1 MTVRRL
7 DPQQP
12 RAIADRDA
20 EELSEPAQILGP
32 VGAQNAFDR
41 RVGFGTMTRL
51 VPSLE
56 AEGGIADLGTAKLFG
71 VRSRFIRAAV
81 SHTPAL
87 ASSSAASM
95 TETLPIPARRSAN
108 ENALPV

>member
-20 EELSEPAQILGP
+20 EEVSEPAQIRGP
-32 VGAQNAFDR
+32 VGAQDPFDR

-56 AEGGIADLGTAKLFG
+56 AERGIADLGTGQALG

-87 ASSSAASM
+87 ASS
-95 TETLPIPARRSAN
+95 
-108 ENALPV
+108 